1 MSKREQVLVSGFLL
15 VVVDG
20 IENLGPT
27 KCPDNISVGGVYFRS
42 MEFDWLNEVVG
53 CEDVVLDD
61 SESVRPIPSSKE
73 WE

>member
-1 MSKREQVLVSGFLL
+1 MSPRERVLVSGFLL

-27 KCPDNISVGGVYFRS
+27 KFPDNMSVGGVYFRN
-42 MEFDWLNEVVG
+42 MKFDWLNEVVG